1 MNIFLLWKNFLRDVE
16 LVGENTNRNN
26 SAISVHSEK
35 KLGLFP
41 KKSPRVPIRKNISEI
56 EGNLQDNIVVIEKWC
71 KMNNIEINPIK

>member
-1 MNIFLLWKNFLRDVE
+1 MNIFLPWKNFLRDVE

-35 KLGLFP
+35 NSVYFRRNRQG
-41 KKSPRVPIRKNISEI
+41 VPIRKNISEI